1 MTISPINHTADDK
14 ALRKQIQRF
23 NGELDK
29 HTAAA
34 AAVDGVPQMDAA
46 AMLAL
51 DAAALSSEAQKRLTA
66 RLKLRQDAV
75 ILSRQ
80 RLQLL
85 EAVQPEL
92 DALAESAQKEFAE
105 AQTTVSEHLEAAGL
119 GVESQRA
126 AKVGHIAT
134 AERQFAYSVM
144 QSEPVRLA
152 DTAAKAAVG
161 RAAGNRKQTAAAKS
175 AVADSLD
182 RLTTFIHNT
191 LKG

>member
-1 MTISPINHTADDK
+1 MTITHEATDK
-14 ALRKQIQRF
+14 ALKKQIERF
-23 NGELDK
+23 NAELDK

-34 AAVDGVPQMDAA
+34 AAVDGIPDMDTA

-66 RLKLRQDAV
+66 RLKVRQNAV

-80 RLQLL
+80 RLGLL

-92 DALAESAQKEFAE
+92 DALAESARKEFAE

-119 GVESQRA
+119 GVESQRG

-152 DTAAKAAVG
+152 DVAAKAAVG

-175 AVADSLD
+175 AVADCLD
-182 RLTTFIHNT
+182 QLTNFISQT
-191 LKG
+191 LRGMN

>member
-1 MTISPINHTADDK
+1 MTITHTATDT
-14 ALRKQIQRF
+14 ALRKQIGRF
-23 NGELDK
+23 NTELDK

-51 DAAALSSEAQKRLTA
+51 DAAALSSEAAKRLTA

-80 RLQLL
+80 RLELL
-85 EAVQPEL
+85 EACQPEA
-92 DALAESAQKEFAE
+92 DAAAESAQKEFAE

-126 AKVGHIAT
+126 ARFGHIAT
-134 AERQFAYSVM
+134 AERQFAYSVT

-152 DTAAKAAVG
+152 DVAQKAAVG
-161 RAAGNRKQTAAAKS
+161 HAAANRKSTASAKS

>member
-1 MTISPINHTADDK
+1 MTITHEATDK

-29 HTAAA
+29 HQAAA
-34 AAVDGVPQMDAA
+34 AAVDGIPQMDAA
-46 AMLAL
+46 TMLAL
-51 DAAALSSEAQKRLTA
+51 DAAALSSEAAKRLTA
-66 RLKLRQDAV
+66 RLKVRQDAV

-80 RLQLL
+80 RLELL
-85 EAVQPEL
+85 EACQPEL
-92 DALAESAQKEFAE
+92 DAAAESAQKELTE

-119 GVESQRA
+119 GVESQRG

-161 RAAGNRKQTAAAKS
+161 HAAANRKQTAAAKS
-175 AVADSLD
+175 AVADATD
-182 RLTTFIHNT
+182 GLTNFITTT